1 MSKKNKNKKSKS
13 VKIEEIEDTIPSFL
27 KSNYIIYCIL
37 TLIFGLAFYVRAI
50 VPFNNVFAGGV
61 TAFAMDD
68 AVFHMRLVENLLEN
82 FPHRLS
88 YDAFTLYPYGSV
100 LSWGSLFDVII
111 GSLSLLFGVENLNLI
126 GALVPAIMGALVTIP
141 VYYIGKEIFNKKAGL
156 FGAFIVAIIPGAFLQ
171 RSTMGFTD
179 NHVAEVLFSTTFL
192 MFAIMTFN
200 HIKNLD
206 NISIKEFIRYPIKH
220 IITTPLKYSVFA
232 GIFLGLYILTWTTGL
247 IFSGMMAVFIILQI
261 IINHI
266 KNKSS
271 SFLLISTIIIY
282 GISMI
287 MILPFVSLRNSF
299 SVVYYS
305 LTHIFAPL
313 FVIVIST
320 ILVYSL
326 SKMKEEAVD
335 IHKYFIILM
344 IFLTTSFLLMKS
356 ILEQFYIN
364 TFGSL
369 WILFMPHNGGGATI
383 GEAQA
388 TSIEVISSY
397 FEFNFILSVIAIGI
411 LIYYYLKYRENK
423 ILLFIIWTTFI
434 FYSLLAQNRFFYYF
448 SINIAI
454 LSGVTCGFILDHVGR
469 WKNIKNINLWN
480 ISSVIILII
489 FIGFYPFGASMFDKA
504 VATTQYGV
512 RGEGF
517 FEWYESLTWM
527 RNNTPDPGLD
537 YYGIYERPDPGEI
550 YKYPET
556 AYGVMSWWDY
566 GHIITYWAHRI
577 PNANPFQSG
586 IGSIND
592 PGAAPFFV
600 AQTEDEANLVLEKLG
615 TNEKPGA
622 RYVVSNAYMAYS
634 IQPIFAEWMGSNI
647 GYFSQIRTS
656 QGNQILPTKKFYNT
670 MESKLHIFDTNG
682 LKNYRLIHESVPNS
696 GYRGG
701 SEELG
706 YKQVYNVLINPNNPI
721 PLENS
726 GFVKIFEY
734 VRGANIIGKNTP
746 NSEVTLELKILTNMN
761 RMILYKQVVN
771 SDYEGNYIFT
781 VPYSTTG
788 SIEGETQF
796 DTNPISSYEI
806 YNGDRPVKFVVVTE
820 DDVLRGKNVIV
831 SD

>member
-1 MSKKNKNKKSKS
+1 
-13 VKIEEIEDTIPSFL
+13 
-27 KSNYIIYCIL
+27 
-37 TLIFGLAFYVRAI
+37 
-50 VPFNNVFAGGV
+50 
-61 TAFAMDD
+61 
-68 AVFHMRLVENLLEN
+68 
-82 FPHRLS
+82 
-88 YDAFTLYPYGSV
+88 
-100 LSWGSLFDVII
+100 
-111 GSLSLLFGVENLNLI
+111 
-126 GALVPAIMGALVTIP
+126 
-141 VYYIGKEIFNKKAGL
+141 
-156 FGAFIVAIIPGAFLQ
+156 
-171 RSTMGFTD
+171 
-179 NHVAEVLFSTTFL
+179 
-192 MFAIMTFN
+192 
-200 HIKNLD
+200 
-206 NISIKEFIRYPIKH
+206 
-220 IITTPLKYSVFA
+220 
-232 GIFLGLYILTWTTGL
+232 
-247 IFSGMMAVFIILQI
+247 
-261 IINHI
+261 
-266 KNKSS
+266 
-271 SFLLISTIIIY
+271 LLISTIIIY